1 MSERD
6 DLSEQAYQTPALRVR
21 PHSRACKISTHEHG
35 LECHSN
41 CPSCE
46 GTNLILHS
54 NDKPAKPSHK
64 PGAEQT
70 MNIIK
75 DMMSGMNYLLAMQR
89 TVESAWG
96 RQVDPTDPEAVSK
109 YVREVILCATDELHE
124 VLAEVHWKPWKE
136 ARGIK
141 DVARYRSEMA
151 DVMHFVLDL
160 YLAAGLTGEDI
171 VMDYMTKHYTNMER
185 TTDPQ
190 YRAE

>member
-1 MSERD
+1 MTEND
-6 DLSEQAYQTPALRVR
+6 DLAEQAYQTPTIRVR
-21 PHSRACKISTHEHG
+21 PHSRACGLSPHGHG
-35 LECHSN
+35 LECHSD

-46 GTNLILHS
+46 GTNLIL
-54 NDKPAKPSHK
+54 DL
-64 PGAEQT
+64 PGERRPHEAEILGTIVDT
-70 MNIIK
+70 MQ
-75 DMMSGMNYLLAMQR
+75 GMNFMLAMQR
-89 TVESAWG
+89 KVETAWG
-96 RQVDPTDPEAVSK
+96 RQVDHTDPEAVSK
-109 YVREVILCATDELHE
+109 YVREVVLCATDELHE

-141 DVARYRSEMA
+141 DVAKYRSEMA

-171 VMDYMTKHYTNMER
+171 VMDYMTKHYTNISR